1 MNNAGAVA
9 TYVLHDMY
17 PSIAALAQDVTIEK
31 LREVVGERVGER
43 EEAERVVMF
52 LEREWGVWS

>member
-1 MNNAGAVA
+1 
-9 TYVLHDMY
+9 MY